1 MVDIKENFLPN
12 DKFKEIQDT
21 LFSEA
26 FCWYLA
32 HDVVSA
38 DSKFGAT
45 CEEIY
50 NWQFVHNFYVSP
62 ATLSEKI
69 NTMNPI
75 MEILDPRLLIRI
87 KANLTPRADKIV
99 EHGFHRDVEPPIS
112 GATTSI
118 LYLNTNNGYTAFE
131 DGTKVP
137 SVANTFISFP
147 SDIKHTGST
156 CTNEKFRG
164 LINFNYI
171 KNRKE
176 HTKNE
181 D

>member
-1 MVDIKENFLPN
+1 MMVDIKENFLPD
-12 DKFKEIQDT
+12 DKFKEIRDT

-75 MEILDPRLLIRI
+75 MKILDPRLLIRI

-171 KNRKE
+171 KKE
-176 HTKNE
+176 HTKN
-181 D
+181 DD